1 MIKNNLL
8 ICLLFSLLFNIS
20 AQSKLNDIPVQELPS
35 NVKMVVQE
43 YIHILK
49 NANSLEDCAKKMIKV
64 AGGGLINES
73 TSYVTLRNSI
83 KPYSLKKDFNN
94 IKFYAQPI
102 IITRVNVSKNRT
114 SGYGESAIKGTI
126 YKVWIG
132 KKEGVNGMPAPI
144 SILVPQNHKI
154 IKSPKIIGIGSL

>member
-1 MIKNNLL
+1 MKKTYLL
-8 ICLLFSLLFNIS
+8 ISALFTLLFNVH
-20 AQSKLNDIPVQELPS
+20 AQSKLNDISVRDLPS
-35 NVKMVVQE
+35 NVKMILEE
-43 YIHILK
+43 YITVLR
-49 NANSLEDCAKKMIKV
+49 NANSLDDCAKKVLKV

-94 IKFYAQPI
+94 IKFYAQPT

-114 SGYGESAIKGTI
+114 SGYGESAIRGTI

-144 SILVPQNHKI
+144 SILVPENHEF
-154 IKSPKIIGIGSL
+154 IKTPKIIGIGSL